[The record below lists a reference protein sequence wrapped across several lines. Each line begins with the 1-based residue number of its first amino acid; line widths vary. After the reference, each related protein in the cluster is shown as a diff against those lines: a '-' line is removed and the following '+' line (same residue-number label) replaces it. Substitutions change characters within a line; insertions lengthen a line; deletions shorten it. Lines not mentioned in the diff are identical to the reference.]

1 MTRSEAIARL
11 QAENYQIQ
19 PGQKVTVGPFEP
31 RDALGVTRCY
41 YQVYGGSFPL
51 DHVYLPDE
59 LIRRSQSAHQ
69 PGNEQHMFVARAESG
84 DIVGL
89 GGIFRSAPGGGILE
103 VGQLM
108 VLKSYRMT
116 RVAVELCR
124 FAIETLAPSLGL
136 NAVYSESLCNHV
148 MSQKL
153 ATFFGLE
160 DHSLELDVLPPEAF
174 ESEQQVGGRVALL
187 QQFRVYQDIPHT
199 VYLPPAYG
207 EILQE
212 LYDGQPWQRTFAEPA
227 AQPPLPETS
236 QVHFSKIPD
245 VGFYRFG
252 IETVGR
258 DIDTVLA
265 GIEQESTTFR
275 TRQAQVNLADP
286 AAAQVVDALF
296 ARGYRFGGLLPLW
309 FNRDAL
315 FLQQID
321 GAPHW
326 DGVHVKTPR
335 AHRIL
340 DLIRKDWE
348 RR

>member
-1 MTRSEAIARL
+1 MTRTEAIARL
-11 QAENYQIQ
+11 QAEDYPIQ
-19 PGQKVTVGPFEP
+19 LGQKVTVGPFEP

-59 LIRRSQSAHQ
+59 LIRRSQS
-69 PGNEQHMFVARAESG
+69 EDQHMFVARAESG

-89 GGIFRSAPGGGILE
+89 GGIFRSAPGRGILE
-103 VGQLM
+103 IGQLM

-116 RVAVELCR
+116 RVTVELCR
-124 FAIETLAPSLGL
+124 FAVETLAPSLHL
-136 NAVYSESLCNHV
+136 NALYSESLCNHV

-153 ATFFGLE
+153 ATFFGLD

-187 QQFRVYQDIPHT
+187 QQFRIYQDIPHT
-199 VYLPPAYG
+199 VHLPPVYR

-212 LYDGQPWQRTFAEPA
+212 LYDGQPWQRTFADSPA
-227 AQPPLPETS
+227 QTTPPETS

-245 VGFYRFG
+245 VGFYRFS
-252 IETVGR
+252 IETAGQ

-265 GIEQESTTFR
+265 AIEKESAAFR

-286 AAAQVVDALF
+286 AAPRVVDALF
-296 ARGYRFGGLLPLW
+296 RKGYRFGGLLPLW
-309 FNRDAL
+309 FDRDAL

-321 GAPHW
+321 GEPHW
-326 DGVHVKTPR
+326 DGVRIKTPR
-335 AHRIL
+335 AHRIY

>member
-11 QAENYQIQ
+11 QAENYEIQ

-59 LIRRSQSAHQ
+59 LIQRSQSD
-69 PGNEQHMFVARAESG
+69 GQHMFVARTDSG

-89 GGIFRSAPGGGILE
+89 GGIFRSAPGSGIFE

-136 NAVYSESLCNHV
+136 NVIYSESLCNHV

-153 ATFFGLE
+153 ATFFGFD

-187 QQFRVYQDIPHT
+187 QQFRVYRDISHT
-199 VYLPPAYG
+199 VYLPAKYR

-212 LYDGQPWQRTFAEPA
+212 LYDGQPWQRTLAEA
-227 AQPPLPETS
+227 TRQPPQPETS
-236 QVHFSKIPD
+236 RVHFSKIPD

-252 IETVGR
+252 IESVGQ
-258 DIDTVLA
+258 DIDSVLA
-265 GIEQESTTFR
+265 GIEEESAAFR

-286 AAAQVVDALF
+286 AAEQVVDALF
-296 ARGYRFGGLLPLW
+296 RKGYRFGGLLPLW
-309 FNRDAL
+309 FDRDAL

-321 GAPHW
+321 GEPHW
-326 DGVHVKTPR
+326 DGVRIKTPR

>member
-1 MTRSEAIARL
+1 MTRTEAIARL
-11 QAENYQIQ
+11 QAENYEIQ
-19 PGQKVTVGPFEP
+19 PGQKVTVGRFEP

-41 YQVYGGSFPL
+41 YQVYGGNFPL

-59 LIRRSQSAHQ
+59 LIRLSQTD
-69 PGNEQHMFVARAESG
+69 GQHMFVARAESG

-89 GGIFRSAPGGGILE
+89 GGIFRSAPGRGILE

-116 RVAVELCR
+116 RVAVDLCR

-136 NAVYSESLCNHV
+136 HVIYSESLCNHV

-153 ATFFGLE
+153 ATHFGLD

-187 QQFRVYQDIPHT
+187 QQFRVYCDIPHT
-199 VYLPPAYG
+199 VYLPPVYR

-212 LYDGQPWQRTFAEPA
+212 LYDGQPWQRSFAEAQVPA
-227 AQPPLPETS
+227 PQAETS
-236 QVHFSKIPD
+236 RLHFSKIPD
-245 VGFYRFG
+245 IGFYRFG
-252 IETVGR
+252 IEQVGR
-258 DIDTVLA
+258 DIDAVLA
-265 GIEQESTTFR
+265 GIEEESAPFQ

-286 AAAQVVDALF
+286 AAAQVAEALF
-296 ARGYRFGGLLPLW
+296 RKGYRFGGLLPLW
-309 FNRDAL
+309 FDRDAL

-321 GAPHW
+321 GDPHW
-326 DGVHVKTPR
+326 DGVRIKTPR
-335 AHRIL
+335 AHRIF
-340 DLIRKDWE
+340 DLIRKDWD